1 MLKKAWRVTASIAV
15 LSLAC
20 AIAQAQ
26 GEKPDLTVEVIKFR
40 SDQSAQ
46 LCQGKRNQFDIWIK
60 NPTQV
65 SIGNSFRVNVRFRVG
80 GRPLPRTYMF
90 TVESMGAGKKLLE
103 IKDFDIR
110 ALGGFQMTVNLDTN
124 GAIDEADE
132 TNNSETLS
140 YQIERQC
147 PYQLKVLVRKI
158 SVTPGANNP
167 GAVTGA
173 TVTVGTQAD
182 PAHYGTRSTNS
193 SGIAYF
199 SVVPGS
205 IQIKASKTLCG
216 SNTKT
221 FVMAE
226 SAAETIVNLNCGAG
240 SLPH

>member
-1 MLKKAWRVTASIAV
+1 LLKKACSITALIAV
-15 LSLAC
+15 LGFAC
-20 AIAQAQ
+20 VVAQAQ

-65 SIGNSFRVNVRFRVG
+65 SIGHSFRVNVRFRVG

-124 GAIDEADE
+124 GAVDEADE

-140 YQIERQC
+140 YDIERQC

-158 SVTPGANNP
+158 SVNPGSNSPGAIQ
-167 GAVTGA
+167 GA
-173 TVTVGTQAD
+173 TVTAGTQSD
-182 PAHYGTRSTNS
+182 PALYGSVSTNS

-205 IQIKASKTLCG
+205 VQVKASKTLCG

-221 FVMAE
+221 FVMSE
-226 SAAETIVNLNCGAG
+226 SAAETVVNLNCGAG
-240 SLPH
+240 ALPH